1 MYRLG
6 KQGKALG
13 MLTMNI
19 EEPGSLLADITE
31 LKLREEFIARQID
44 RMKKNDPS
52 KSLEELFSNDPRM
65 LERAEK
71 IQQTL
76 DETKRELAGATN
88 TSRFSFPPMDKN
100 LGDEPE
106 MLGMITQTLSECNQL
121 AKLSSDS
128 KSTGS

>member
-1 MYRLG
+1 
-6 KQGKALG
+6 
-13 MLTMNI
+13 MLTMSI
-19 EEPGSLLADITE
+19 EQTGSSLDDITE
-31 LKLREEFIARQID
+31 LKLREDFISRQID

-52 KSLEELFSNDPRM
+52 KSLKELFSNDPLM

-71 IQQTL
+71 IKQTL

-106 MLGMITQTLSECNQL
+106 MLGMITQTISECNQL
-121 AKLSSDS
+121 AKLSSDAN
-128 KSTGS
+128 STGS